1 MSDAREV
8 EPVVILGLGRFGQSV
23 ALALTREGCEVLAI
37 DRDPHLVR
45 EVSKR
50 VTMAVEADVT
60 SREALEQLG
69 VGEYTRAVVAIGDAV
84 ESSLVCALI
93 LKEDLKIPEIWAK
106 AINAQQ
112 AKILR
117 KIGVT
122 EVIYPELEVGR
133 RVAHSLLGHRT
144 EYIPTVDGLAYAA
157 IPVAARWA
165 GLKLGQARELA
176 EKGIIVIA
184 ISRNGRGL
192 PELANP
198 ELVMGARDVLVACG
212 PEDDVSPLLL

>member
-1 MSDAREV
+1 MSAREV
-8 EPVVILGLGRFGQSV
+8 EPVVVLGLGRFGQSV
-23 ALALTREGCEVLAI
+23 AVALTREGCEVLAI
-37 DRDPHLVR
+37 DRDPELVR
-45 EVSKR
+45 QVSKK

-60 SREALEQLG
+60 SKEALEQLG

-84 ESSLVCALI
+84 ESSLVCALV
-93 LKEDLKIPEIWAK
+93 LKENFKIPVIWAK

-122 EVIYPELEVGR
+122 EVVYPELEVGR

-157 IPVAARWA
+157 LPVSPAQEGHPLADARD
-165 GLKLGQARELA
+165 LN
-176 EKGIIVIA
+176 EKGILVLA
-184 ISRNGRGL
+184 VSRGGL
-192 PELANP
+192 GMPELP
-198 ELVMGARDVLVACG
+198 SPDLILDKDDVLVVCG
-212 PEDDVSPLLL
+212 PEDEVSPLLL

>member
-1 MSDAREV
+1 MEAREV
-8 EPVVILGLGRFGQSV
+8 EPVVVLGLGRFGQAV
-23 ALALTREGCEVLAI
+23 AAALTREGCEVLAV
-37 DRDPHLVR
+37 DRDAELVR
-45 EVSKR
+45 QASTK
-50 VTMAVEADVT
+50 VTLAVQADVT
-60 SREALEQLG
+60 SKEALAQLG

-93 LKEDLKIPEIWAK
+93 LKEDFRIPEIWAK

-133 RVAHSLLGHRT
+133 RVAHALLGHRT

-157 IPVAARWA
+157 LPVQGSWA
-165 GLKLGQARELA
+165 GRRLA
-176 EKGIIVIA
+176 EVSDLARMGILVLA
-184 ISRNGRGL
+184 ISHKGRGM
-192 PELANP
+192 PDLATP
-198 ELVMGARDVLVACG
+198 DSVLGADDVLVVCG
-212 PEDDVSPLLL
+212 PEDEVTPLLA

>member
-1 MSDAREV
+1 MAAREV
-8 EPVVILGLGRFGQSV
+8 EPVVVLGLGRFGQSV
-23 ALALTREGCEVLAI
+23 AVALTREGCEVLAI
-37 DRDPHLVR
+37 DRDPELVR
-45 EVSKR
+45 QVSKK

-60 SREALEQLG
+60 SKEALEQLG

-84 ESSLVCALI
+84 ESSLVCALV
-93 LKEDLKIPEIWAK
+93 LKENFKIPVIWAK

-122 EVIYPELEVGR
+122 EVVYPELEVGR

-157 IPVAARWA
+157 LPVSPAQEGHRLADARD
-165 GLKLGQARELA
+165 LH
-176 EKGIIVIA
+176 EKGILVLA
-184 ISRNGRGL
+184 VSRKGL
-192 PELANP
+192 GMPELP
-198 ELVMGARDVLVACG
+198 GPDLILHKDDVLVVCG
-212 PEDDVSPLLL
+212 PEDEVSPLLL